1 MGRRLAGVLAG
12 LALATVAT
20 PAGAGAGAGASA
32 LHLTARRT
40 GTTVTLTWDAVN
52 GPLLGYAVERSTTDR
67 TFVPA
72 RNVLTTHTTFTG
84 LRAGVTY
91 DFVVDAIGRGA
102 STNTIRVIATSNDV
116 SITPVGAPS
125 PPTSVTASAR
135 TGAVLVSFRAPRS
148 NGGFPVLA
156 YRAVASPSGR
166 SCRLVSTPT
175 DLGADPT
182 GPLLS
187 CLLTGLR
194 NGVRYRVRV
203 TDTTRDATS
212 RPSPWSNVAIP
223 GQRPSPPGTV
233 VAVPLEQSAS
243 VTWRPAFGGGS
254 PITGYVA
261 TAEPGGATCA
271 THASRQPAGLTCVI
285 SGLTDALTYTVT
297 VVATNALGVSAPS
310 SAVTVVPG
318 PVNTV
323 AIGPFPNGSAVL
335 DGALASSVTDLA
347 QGIVLSGATYVAL
360 QGYAADVSDAAG
372 TALATE
378 RARAVAAALELALA
392 SDGAT
397 GVTVAVQTSSGAPS
411 DPADATSVVVTSS

>member
-1 MGRRLAGVLAG
+1 MGRRLSGVLAG
-12 LALATVAT
+12 LALATVAA
-20 PAGAGAGAGASA
+20 PAGAGAGAPA
-32 LHLTARRT
+32 LHLTASRT
-40 GTTVTLTWDAVN
+40 GTTVTLAWGAVS
-52 GPLLGYAVERSTTDR
+52 GPVLGYAVERSTTDR

-72 RNVLTTHTTFTG
+72 RNVLATRTTFTG

-102 STNTIRVIATSNDV
+102 SSNTIRIIATSNDV
-116 SITPVGAPS
+116 SVTPVGAPS

-135 TGAVLVSFRAPRS
+135 TNAVLVSFRAPRS

-166 SCRLVSTPT
+166 SCRLVSTKA

-187 CLLTGLR
+187 CLIGGLR
-194 NGVRYRVRV
+194 NGARYRVRI
-203 TDTTRDATS
+203 TDTTHYATS
-212 RPSPWSNVAIP
+212 RPSPWSNVAVP
-223 GQRPSPPGTV
+223 GKRPSPPGTV

-254 PITGYVA
+254 PITGYVT

-271 THASRQPAGLTCVI
+271 THASRQPADLTCVI
-285 SGLTDALTYTVT
+285 SGLADALTYTVT

-310 SAVTVVPG
+310 RAVTVVPG

-323 AIGPFPNGSAVL
+323 AIGPFVNGSAVL

-347 QGIVLSGATYVAL
+347 QGIALSGATYVTL
-360 QGYAADVSDAAG
+360 QGYAADVSGAAG
-372 TALATE
+372 TTLAAE
-378 RARAVAAALELALA
+378 RARTVAAALKLALA

-397 GVTVAVQTSSGAPS
+397 GVTVAVHASSGTPS
-411 DPADATSVVVTSS
+411 DTADATSVVVTSS

>member
-20 PAGAGAGAGASA
+20 PAGAGAGASA

-40 GTTVTLTWDAVN
+40 GTTVTLAWDAVN

-72 RNVLTTHTTFTG
+72 RNVLTTHTTFTD

-116 SITPVGAPS
+116 SVTPVGAPS

-135 TGAVLVSFRAPRS
+135 TSAVLVSFRAPRS

-261 TAEPGGATCA
+261 TAEPGGAT
-271 THASRQPAGLTCVI
+271 
-285 SGLTDALTYTVT
+285 
-297 VVATNALGVSAPS
+297 
-310 SAVTVVPG
+310 
-318 PVNTV
+318 
-323 AIGPFPNGSAVL
+323 
-335 DGALASSVTDLA
+335 
-347 QGIVLSGATYVAL
+347 YVAL
-360 QGYAADVSDAAG
+360 QGYAADVSGAAG
-372 TALATE
+372 TTLATE
-378 RARAVAAALELALA
+378 RTRAVAAALELALA